1 MTLNRGAPQFHVK
14 ILKEGVAK
22 AERIGVDVDA
32 KILTLSFED
41 TEKMHKLKMTVD
53 NFDLRHFDKP
63 IIKTGNI
70 LEFSFGYPGSMS
82 PPREAVVTKVT
93 GGTVLAIE
101 ALGKEY
107 LMHKVLKSRRF
118 EQMSRS
124 QIARQVAEENG
135 YGQAEQDIEDTVEV
149 LRWTLQVR
157 QTDYGLLREL
167 AGKEGFELYCD
178 GTGFHFHK
186 RRLGQKPKRV
196 FTWYTGGDLLEF
208 PKIEIDI
215 TSKPGA
221 VTAVGRDPLK
231 KTDIKEKAD
240 NASTTGRPALAPV
253 VEVVD
258 VATGQTSLQT
268 RTATETTVAT
278 TATSAADAKN
288 QAKGAYQ
295 KSQMAAVKFKVNC
308 VGDPQMSAK
317 TIVTFAGIGALLN
330 GNYYLATVTHKFGH
344 SYTME
349 LDCRRDG
356 SNGAGGSGG
365 GTPAKS
371 LGKKNDAVPDP
382 HTGMVAVEVVDEAT
396 ATTRVEWRKK

>member
-1 MTLNRGAPQFHVK
+1 MTLNRGAPQFYVK

-22 AERIGVDVDA
+22 ADRVGVDVDA
-32 KILTLSFED
+32 KIISLFFED
-41 TEKMHKLKMTVD
+41 AEKMHKLKFAVE
-53 NFDLRHFDKP
+53 NFNLRHFDNP
-63 IIKTGNI
+63 IFKTGDI
-70 LEFSFGYPGSMS
+70 LEFSFGYPDSMS
-82 PPREAVVTKVT
+82 RPRQAVVTKVT
-93 GGTVLAIE
+93 GGTVLGVE

-107 LMHKVLKSRRF
+107 LMNKVLKTRRF
-118 EQMSRS
+118 EHMSRS
-124 QIARQVAEENG
+124 QIARQTAEENG
-135 YGQAEQDIEDTVEV
+135 YGQAEQDIEDTVQV
-149 LRWTLQVR
+149 LGWTLQVR

-167 AGKEGFELYCD
+167 AGKEGFEVYCD
-178 GTGFHFHK
+178 ATGFHFH
-186 RRLGQKPKRV
+186 RRKLGQKPKRV
-196 FTWYTGGDLLEF
+196 FTYYTGGTGDLLEF

-231 KTDIKEKAD
+231 KTDIKETAD
-240 NASTTGRPALAPV
+240 NASTKGRPALAPV
-253 VEVVD
+253 IEVVD
-258 VATGQTSLQT
+258 VETAQTSLQT

-295 KSQMAAVKFKVNC
+295 KSQMAAVKFKVPA
-308 VGDPQMSAK
+308 VGDPQVEAK
-317 TIVTFAGIGALLN
+317 TVVTFAGIGALLN
-330 GNYYLATVTHKFGH
+330 GNYYLATVTHKLGT

-356 SNGAGGSGG
+356 SNGSGS
-365 GTPAKS
+365 TTAKS

-382 HTGMVAVEVVDEAT
+382 HDGMVAVEVVDEQN